1 MVELVFDLR
10 MYPGTS
16 SGLVL
21 HLTGGAAMEIVLGV
35 ANYDMFLCQL
45 DTFVSMIICDMFLCQ
60 LDTFVSM
67 T

>member
-35 ANYDMFLCQL
+35 ANYDMFFMPVRQFCFY
-45 DTFVSMIICDMFLCQ
+45 DYM
-60 LDTFVSM
+60 
-67 T
+67 